1 MKTKLKTKAHEIAK
15 NPKTQQVLMAMK
27 PEKSMWGFL
36 GIVLLLIV
44 PEIVAFLWGIE
55 ISAYAKEH
63 LKNGDTFFEEQ
74 YYQLLLMIFEEGGSW
89 FNLAIGIAF
98 LVWFFF

>member
-1 MKTKLKTKAHEIAK
+1 
-15 NPKTQQVLMAMK
+15 
-27 PEKSMWGFL
+27 MWGFL

-63 LKNGDTFFEEQ
+63 LKNGATFFEEQ
-74 YYQLLLMIFEEGGSW
+74 YYQLLLMLFEEGGSW